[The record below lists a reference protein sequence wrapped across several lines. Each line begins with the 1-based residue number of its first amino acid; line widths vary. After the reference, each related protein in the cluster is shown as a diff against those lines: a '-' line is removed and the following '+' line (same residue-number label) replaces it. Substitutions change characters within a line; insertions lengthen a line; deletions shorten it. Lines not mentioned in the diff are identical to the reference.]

1 MAICYHLRKRNRMSD
16 EKIEGFVDGFMIGFC
31 IGGIV
36 MAIVVLIG

>member
-1 MAICYHLRKRNRMSD
+1 MSD

-31 IGGIV
+31 IGGIA